1 MTETRHVRDLSAEES
16 AALLRELK
24 RGPPPPADLDTPPPK
39 MAKNMTE
46 DERRNWLAAHRK
58 RFPS

>member
-24 RGPPPPADLDTPPPK
+24 QGPPPPVPDLDNPPPK
-39 MAKNMTE
+39 MAKDMSNA
-46 DERRNWLAAHRK
+46 EREEWLRAHKR
-58 RFPS
+58 RFP